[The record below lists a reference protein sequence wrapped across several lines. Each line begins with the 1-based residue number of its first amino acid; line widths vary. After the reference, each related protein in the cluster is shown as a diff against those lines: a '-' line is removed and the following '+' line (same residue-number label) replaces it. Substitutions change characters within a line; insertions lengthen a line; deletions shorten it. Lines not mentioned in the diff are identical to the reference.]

1 VGPTYNEKSGVRMCR
16 VGVRR
21 GSFRRMSVDQHD
33 EPLRIDAELVEQRHA
48 IDADGI
54 RDALRE

>member
-1 VGPTYNEKSGVRMCR
+1 
-16 VGVRR
+16 
-21 GSFRRMSVDQHD
+21 MSVDQHD
-33 EPLRIDAELVEQRHA
+33 EPPRIDAELVEQRGA